1 MKITAMTDTSDIR
14 SRMREYASIVG
25 KDIQVELRRHAR
37 LACVEL
43 ANTTQPFGDE
53 EGRAKGEKAV
63 EVDIS
68 KVFYTPTPYGGFV
81 TQLSEMAHK
90 SHAYRASKS
99 KRGFDADAATLK
111 FTDRVN
117 GYAAAGNM
125 KALEKLANNFKWQGI
140 EGDFYPQRHWMA
152 RTGRRA
158 KVPKRA
164 GNMTLVMKR
173 QSQLDAY
180 IERVKK
186 KVGMT
191 KAGWAVCADKMPE
204 TNIKGSMTRGIPQW
218 VTRNKKHRVP
228 AASSVDASSTFTD
241 ARNPSVKM
249 TNAVPW
255 TSDNLSPAQAIAAM
269 QIARHKFVKMM
280 NTQIKYVLRQQ
291 AKLSGAV

>member
-1 MKITAMTDTSDIR
+1 MKITAMTDTSDLRGRIQQ
-14 SRMREYASIVG
+14 YANIVG

-37 LACVEL
+37 LACIEL

-81 TQLSEMAHK
+81 QQLSEMAHK

-99 KRGFDADAATLK
+99 KRGFDADRATLR

-117 GYAAAGNM
+117 GYAASGNM

-140 EGDFYPQRHWMA
+140 EGDFYPQTHQNA
-152 RTGRRA
+152 RTARRR

-164 GNMTLVMKR
+164 GNMTLVMKK

-180 IERVKK
+180 IEKVKK

-191 KAGWAVCADKMPE
+191 KAGWAVCAEKMPD
-204 TNIKGSMTRGIPQW
+204 TNLKSSQTRGIPQW

-228 AASSVDASSTFTD
+228 AASSVDASSTYTSTT
-241 ARNPSVKM
+241 NPKVRM

-255 TSDNLSPAQAIAAM
+255 TSENLSPQQALVAM
-269 QIARHKFVKMM
+269 NIAREKFVKMM

-291 AKLSGAV
+291 AKLKGAA

>member
-1 MKITAMTDTSDIR
+1 MKISAMTDTSDIR
-14 SRMREYASIVG
+14 SRMREYANIVG
-25 KDIQVELRRHAR
+25 KDIQIELRRHAR

-53 EGRAKGEKAV
+53 KGRAKGEKAV

-99 KRGFDADAATLK
+99 NRGFDADSATLK
-111 FTDRVN
+111 FTDRIN
-117 GYAAAGNM
+117 GYAASGNM
-125 KALEKLANNFKWQGI
+125 KALERLANNFKWQGI
-140 EGDFYPQRHWMA
+140 EGDFYPQAHWNA

-180 IERVKK
+180 IERMKK

-241 ARNPSVKM
+241 TRNPSVKM

>member
-1 MKITAMTDTSDIR
+1 MTDTSDLR
-14 SRMREYASIVG
+14 NRMREYANIVG

-43 ANTTQPFGDE
+43 ANTTQPFGNE

-81 TQLSEMAHK
+81 NALSEMAHK
-90 SHAYRASKS
+90 SHAYRANKS
-99 KRGFDADAATLK
+99 KRGFDADNATLK

-140 EGDFYPQRHWMA
+140 EGDFYPQRHWEA
-152 RTGRRA
+152 RGGRRA

-164 GNMTLVMKR
+164 GNMTLVMQR
-173 QSQLDAY
+173 QSKLDAY
-180 IERVKK
+180 IKKTQK

-191 KAGWAVCADKMPE
+191 KAGWAVCADKIPD
-204 TNIKGSMTRGIPQW
+204 TNLKGSQTRGIPQW

-228 AASSVDASSTFTD
+228 AASSVDASSTYNDT
-241 ARNPSVKM
+241 RNSSVRM

-255 TSDNLSPAQAIAAM
+255 TSENLSPQQAIAAM
-269 QIARHKFVKMM
+269 NIAREKFVKMM

-291 AKLSGAV
+291 AKLKSAQ